1 MNQEIDIEKLF
12 SAKFDHFE
20 VKSSEEDWLKLSSKL
35 SVSNFLKFSLITF
48 NIYFIFGLLTIAG
61 VATYSGLKYYRL
73 TKKVHQ
79 LERTIEDFQKLE
91 PAQTAPFVA
100 PIDTNQANVTKT
112 NNSSEKRTI
121 RAEVQ
126 GKNVKTKEIVTNAN
140 PVPIIR
146 DTAQVINALPL
157 QSDTTNKNK
166 IKKVKK
172 TVTIK
177 KDKVVIKDTVVITK
191 SLK

>member
-48 NIYFIFGLLTIAG
+48 NIYFLFGLLTIAG

-73 TKKVHQ
+73 IKKVHQ
-79 LERTIEDFQKLE
+79 LEQTIEDFKKLE
-91 PAQTAPFVA
+91 PIQNAPFVA
-100 PIDTNQANVTKT
+100 PIDTNQASVTKT
-112 NNSSEKRTI
+112 NNSTEERTI

-126 GKNVKTKEIVTNAN
+126 GKNAKTEEIVTNAN
-140 PVPIIR
+140 PVQIIR